1 MAPGWR
7 RQFGALLAV
16 QLLIST
22 SHGMY
27 APIVSRHLA
36 GLGLTGA
43 ALTTWTGI
51 AFAANFLAMIVMLP
65 VLGRLGDRIGRKP
78 IMVWSGFGMATVTS
92 LMTFAGHPA
101 ELTLLRF
108 LQGCFTGIL
117 PFSNILVLTGAPR
130 HRVAFSAGLMQMMG
144 ESGHVLGPI
153 IGAAAMSALAPRQT
167 FPLMSVLLAAG
178 AATVAL
184 LIREPPRQPVRE
196 TEKTSLFQD
205 IAAIWRRKPYPHLL
219 LAAFCTNFCI
229 TGTSPLLAFYIER
242 AEHRWWEGGLNL
254 GFALAV
260 TSLAVI
266 LFSPLLGRVADRIG
280 PPVLLKSATGLAIA
294 LSAAQALADHYG
306 FIVVCRFL
314 TGLCVAG
321 MLPNIQAQI
330 RRHVTPGMEGRTYT
344 IANAWQFMGSL
355 AGPTAG
361 GVIAGALGIHGWF
374 WATALVFGFSLW
386 QARLAVLT
394 TAAKPAETAN
404 RPSAAHS

>member
-1 MAPGWR
+1 MAPGWL

-22 SHGMY
+22 SHGIY

-36 GLGLTGA
+36 ELGLSGT

-51 AFAANFLAMIVMLP
+51 AFAANFLAMIIMLP
-65 VLGRLGDRIGRKP
+65 ILGRLGDRIGRKP
-78 IMVWSGFGMATVTS
+78 IMVWSGFGMAAVTS
-92 LMTFAGHPA
+92 LMAFASHPA

-153 IGAAAMSALAPRQT
+153 LGAAAMTALAPRET
-167 FPLMSVLLAAG
+167 FPLMSVLLVAG
-178 AATVAL
+178 AVIVTL
-184 LIREPPRQPVRE
+184 LVREPPRRPAPE
-196 TEKTSLFQD
+196 AAKTNLIQD
-205 IAAIWRRKPYPHLL
+205 IAAIWRRKPFPHLL
-219 LAAFCTNFCI
+219 LGAFCTNFCI

-280 PPVLLKSATGLAIA
+280 PPVLLKAATGLAIA
-294 LSAAQALADHYG
+294 LSVIQAVTDSYG
-306 FIVVCRFL
+306 VIVVCRFL
-314 TGLCVAG
+314 MGLCVAG

-330 RRHVTPGMEGRTYT
+330 RRNVAPGMESRTYT
-344 IANAWQFMGSL
+344 IANAWQFTGSL
-355 AGPTAG
+355 AGPTIG
-361 GVIAGALGIHGWF
+361 GVIAGLLGIHGWF
-374 WATALVFGFSLW
+374 WAIALVFGVSLW
-386 QARLAVLT
+386 QAHLAGLS
-394 TAAKPAETAN
+394 AAAAPADRVK
-404 RPSAAHS
+404 RPSAVQS

>member
-36 GLGLTGA
+36 GLGLTGS
-43 ALTTWTGI
+43 ALTAWTGI
-51 AFAANFLAMIVMLP
+51 AFSANFLAMIVMLP
-65 VLGRLGDRIGRKP
+65 LLGRLGDRIGRKP
-78 IMVWSGFGMATVTS
+78 IMVWSGFGMAAVTS
-92 LMTFAGHPA
+92 LMAFAGHPA

-108 LQGCFTGIL
+108 LQGCCTGIL

-130 HRVAFSAGLMQMMG
+130 GRVAFSAGLMQMMG

-178 AATVAL
+178 AAIVAL
-184 LIREPPRQPVRE
+184 LIREPPREPAPEGR
-196 TEKTSLFQD
+196 TANLFQD
-205 IAAIWRRKPYPHLL
+205 IAAIWRRKPFPHLL
-219 LAAFCTNFCI
+219 LAAFCTNFCV
-229 TGTSPLLAFYIER
+229 TGTNPLLAFHIER
-242 AEHRWWEGGLNL
+242 AEGRWWEGGLSL

-280 PPVLLKSATGLAIA
+280 PPVLLKAATGLAIA
-294 LSAAQALADHYG
+294 LSAAQAMTSSYG
-306 FIVVCRFL
+306 VIVVCRFL

-330 RRHVTPGMEGRTYT
+330 RRHVAPGMESRTYT

-361 GVIAGALGIHGWF
+361 GFIAGALGIHGWF
-374 WATALVFGFSLW
+374 WSLALVFAFSLW
-386 QARLAVLT
+386 QAHLAGL
-394 TAAKPAETAN
+394 AEDARPAERVN
-404 RPSAAHS
+404 RPSAAQS